1 MKQVL
6 SLFLMLVV
14 SHYCGCYSPDMIF
27 CHQRSEHFQ
36 RPDMTT
42 SSQTRSECFQMA
54 ALGKHFPRPATDSTM
69 MDPINPA

>member
-6 SLFLMLVV
+6 SLFLILVV

-36 RPDMTT
+36 RPGMTM
-42 SSQTRSECFQMA
+42 SSQIRSQMA
-54 ALGKHFPRPATDSTM
+54 ALGKRFPRPATDSTM